1 MPTIILK
8 PDTKKMEPALR
19 TKAYAFLEKLGK
31 DDTTAGLHIEKMHN
45 AADARARTG
54 RVDLAN
60 RAVIF
65 KVKGGDD
72 AHYVY
77 IGTWEHDEA
86 IEVARTRILTIN
98 PVNGVAEL
106 IIASTPPSADAV
118 RTPKHLAPP
127 VAAEPSESFVPAI
140 ELGPLAGQGYGVQ
153 ELVETL
159 GIEPALAA
167 AALDADESGL
177 TSLIDSAVKWQ
188 GLALLD
194 LAVGTS
200 IDEVKAKLGLG
211 EYTPDATGNAD
222 DELLRALKHP
232 AARMEFAFI
241 EDDEELRQV
250 IEGGDFGA
258 WRTFLHPEQRKYA
271 TKHFNGAFRLS
282 GGAGTGKTVVVLHR
296 AHHLAT
302 SEPGSRTIVSTFTTN
317 LADALRT
324 DILRLD
330 PATPIAPN
338 LGASGVWVSTVD
350 AVASAVLKDAGASI
364 VDSVERVLGVR
375 TTEISGRSSA
385 DLWTEAINMAGGEL
399 PHDLKNKAFFEGEY
413 VAIVLA
419 NGITDKDGYFSVRRA
434 GRGVALD
441 RGKRGHVWAVI
452 EAYRRIARMNASI
465 DYHEASV
472 IAADH
477 LRAASATTG
486 LFQADYVLVDEGQDL
501 TPAHWLLLRAL
512 VGEGANDLFI
522 AEDSHQRIYGQRV
535 ALSKFGIR
543 IVGRSQR
550 LTLNYRTTAQNLA
563 YAIGLLSG
571 IHFVDLEEGQ
581 EKASDYRSARSGPA
595 PQLLPNPSLAEELDG
610 AAKLV
615 AGWLK
620 SGGEPESIGILVRDR
635 GQRDRVVSGLAER
648 GVTVRALDSGK
659 STVGYPQA
667 LTMHRAKG
675 MEFARVL
682 LFGLGDKTLPNV
694 NILKQ
699 LAEAE
704 RPDALLRERSLLY
717 VAATRARDELAVS
730 WSGEPS
736 VLLRSRTA
744 G

>member
-77 IGTWEHDEA
+77 IGTWLHDEA

-106 IIASTPPSADAV
+106 VIASTPTGSDAGKAP
-118 RTPKHLAPP
+118 RHLAPP
-127 VAAEPSESFVPAI
+127 FIAEPSGPVAPVI
-140 ELGPLAGQGYGVQ
+140 QPGPLEGHNVQ
-153 ELVETL
+153 ELVESL
-159 GIEPALAA
+159 GIELSLATDAVA
-167 AALDADESGL
+167 ANDTELNA
-177 TSLIDSAVKWQ
+177 LIDAAVKWQ

-194 LAVGTS
+194 LAVGTP
-200 IDEVKAKLGLG
+200 IHEVKAKLGLG
-211 EYTPDATGNAD
+211 EYTPDTAATAD

-232 AARMEFAFI
+232 AAQMEFAFI
-241 EDDEELRQV
+241 EDNDELRQV

-296 AHHLAT
+296 AHHLTT
-302 SEPGSRTIVSTFTTN
+302 SEPESRTIITTFTTN

-330 PATPIAPN
+330 PATPLAPT
-338 LGASGVWVSTVD
+338 LGTSGVWISTVD
-350 AVASAVLKDAGASI
+350 AVASAVLKDAGATI
-364 VDSVERVLGVR
+364 ADSVERILGVR
-375 TTEISGRSSA
+375 TTDIGSRSSGE
-385 DLWTEAINMAGGEL
+385 LWTEAIDVAGREL
-399 PHDLKNKAFFEGEY
+399 PQDLKNKAFFEGEY

-465 DYHEASV
+465 DYHEANV

-477 LRAASATTG
+477 LRAASAATG
-486 LFQADYVLVDEGQDL
+486 QFQADHVLIDEGQDL
-501 TPAHWLLLRAL
+501 TAAHWLLLRAL

-535 ALSKFGIR
+535 ALSKFGIK

-563 YAIGLLSG
+563 YAISLLSG

-581 EKASDYRSARSGPA
+581 EKASDYRSARSGPE
-595 PQLLPNPSLAEELDG
+595 PTLRPYTSLAEELDG
-610 AAKLV
+610 AATIV
-615 AGWLK
+615 AGWLET
-620 SGGEPESIGILVRDR
+620 GGEPESIGILVRDR

-659 STVGYPQA
+659 ATTGYPQA

-682 LFGLGDKTLPNV
+682 LFGLGDKTLPN
-694 NILKQ
+694 IHLLKQ

-717 VAATRARDELAVS
+717 VAATRARDELVVS

-736 VLLRSRTA
+736 ALLGTTPPR
-744 G
+744 

>member
-8 PDTKKMEPALR
+8 PDSKKMEPALR

-31 DDTTAGLHIEKMHN
+31 DDTTVGLHIEKMQN

-54 RVDLAN
+54 RVDLNN
-60 RAVIF
+60 RAVVF
-65 KVKGGDD
+65 KVKGGTD

-77 IGTWEHDEA
+77 IGTWVHNEA
-86 IEVARTRILTIN
+86 IEIARTRILTIN

-106 IIASTPPSADAV
+106 VIASTPAAETPRV
-118 RTPKHLAPP
+118 PKHLAAPTDTSP
-127 VAAEPSESFVPAI
+127 LDPAAPSAAA
-140 ELGPLAGQGYGVQ
+140 GPLAGQGFTVDK
-153 ELVETL
+153 LVKAL
-159 GIEPALAA
+159 GIEASLAEA
-167 AALDADESGL
+167 AVAADETAL
-177 TSLIDSAVKWQ
+177 NSLIDSAVKWQ

-194 LAVGTS
+194 LAVGTP

-211 EYTPDATGNAD
+211 EYTPDVSQSAD
-222 DELLRALKHP
+222 DEMLRALKHP
-232 AARMEFAFI
+232 AAQMEFAFI
-241 EDDEELRQV
+241 EDNEELRQV
-250 IEGGDFGA
+250 IDGGDFGA

-302 SEPGSRTIVSTFTTN
+302 SEPGSRTIVTTFTAN

-330 PATPIAPN
+330 QTTPVAAK

-350 AVASAVLKDAGASI
+350 AVASAVLKEAGATI
-364 VDSVERVLGVR
+364 ADSVERILGVR
-375 TTEISGRSSA
+375 TTDIGSRSSGE
-385 DLWTEAINMAGGEL
+385 LWTEAIDIAGREL

-419 NGITDKDGYFSVRRA
+419 NGITDTDGYFSVRRA

-465 DYHEASV
+465 DYHEANV

-477 LRAASATTG
+477 LRAAAAATG
-486 LFQADYVLVDEGQDL
+486 QFQADHVLIDEGQDL
-501 TPAHWLLLRAL
+501 TAAHWLLLRAL

-535 ALSKFGIR
+535 ALSKFGIK

-581 EKASDYRSARSGPA
+581 EKASDYRSARSGPE
-595 PQLLPNPSLAEELDG
+595 PTLRPYTSLAEELDG
-610 AAKLV
+610 AARIV
-615 AGWLK
+615 AGWLET
-620 SGGEPESIGILVRDR
+620 GGEPESIGILVRDR

-659 STVGYPQA
+659 ATTGYPQA

-682 LFGLGDKTLPNV
+682 LFGLGDKTLPN
-694 NILKQ
+694 IHLLKQ

-717 VAATRARDELAVS
+717 VAATRARDELVVS

-736 VLLRSRTA
+736 ALLGA
-744 G
+744 APEA

>member
-45 AADARARTG
+45 AADTRARTG

-77 IGTWEHDEA
+77 IGTWPHDEA

-106 IIASTPPSADAV
+106 VIASASPVDDAV
-118 RTPKHLAPP
+118 KMPRHLAPP
-127 VAAEPSESFVPAI
+127 TAAAPSEPAAPAV
-140 ELGPLAGQGYGVQ
+140 ELPPLAGQGYAVQ
-153 ELVETL
+153 DLVGTL
-159 GIEPALAA
+159 GIEPTLAA
-167 AALDADESGL
+167 AALIANDAEL
-177 TSLIDSAVKWQ
+177 NALIDSAVKWQ

-194 LAVGTS
+194 LAVGTP

-211 EYTPDATGNAD
+211 EYTPDTAATAD

-232 AARMEFAFI
+232 AAQMEFAFI
-241 EDDEELRQV
+241 EDNEELRQV

-302 SEPGSRTIVSTFTTN
+302 SEPGSRTIVTTFTTN

-330 PATPIAPN
+330 PATPLAPK
-338 LGASGVWVSTVD
+338 LGTSGVWVSTVD
-350 AVASAVLKDAGASI
+350 AVASAVLKEAGAAI
-364 VDSVERVLGVR
+364 VDSVERILGVR
-375 TTEISGRSSA
+375 TTDIGSRSNS
-385 DLWTEAINMAGGEL
+385 DLWTEAIDVSGREL
-399 PHDLKNKAFFEGEY
+399 PQDLKNKAFFEGEY
-413 VAIVLA
+413 VAVVLA
-419 NGITDKDGYFSVRRA
+419 NGITDKDGYLSVRRA

-441 RGKRGHVWAVI
+441 RGKRAQVWAVI

-465 DYHEASV
+465 DYHEANV

-477 LRAASATTG
+477 LRAASAATG
-486 LFQADYVLVDEGQDL
+486 LFQADHVLIDEGQDL
-501 TPAHWLLLRAL
+501 TAAHWLLLRAL
-512 VGEGANDLFI
+512 VGESANDLFI

-535 ALSKFGIR
+535 ALSKFGIK

-550 LTLNYRTTAQNLA
+550 LTLNYRTTAENLA

-581 EKASDYRSARSGPA
+581 EKSSDYRSARSGPE
-595 PQLLPNPSLAEELDG
+595 PKSRPYSSLADELDG
-610 AAKLV
+610 AAKIV
-615 AGWLK
+615 AGWLET
-620 SGGEPESIGILVRDR
+620 GGEPESIGILVRDR

-659 STVGYPQA
+659 ATTGYPQA

-694 NILKQ
+694 SMLKQ

-717 VAATRARDELAVS
+717 VAATRARDELVVS
-730 WSGEPS
+730 WSGDPS
-736 VLLRSRTA
+736 ALLGSTPA
-744 G
+744 H